1 MLGNRN
7 LIAPYLEW
15 AVATNFAY
23 LGGEW
28 FRVLLEVEGSAA
40 SFASDVEKFAI
51 KPLIR
56 VPTIYQTP
64 PRDLKP
70 TDVTFCMAIMSR
82 EALSILV
89 TGEEPGGAK
98 LERELVANLVS
109 LAGRIKNIELGTSH
123 KMPFDKSTPRELK
136 PISADKPK
144 VAIVAVID
152 DGLAFAHE
160 RFRSGTGHTRFK
172 YFWNQDDTTIAHS
185 PSGFGWGREL
195 TQNNIN
201 DLLASCSYS
210 NIVDEDEVY
219 RQAGQTLAARRVK
232 HGTHVMDLACGLGPR
247 DVEANSPYLIGVQ
260 LPKWVTEETSGA
272 LLTPV
277 VYDAITYILSR
288 ADQIATD
295 EGTAPLPIVINLS
308 YGNIA
313 GPHDGTAPLERAIDQ
328 LIAARQTPLRVVLPA
343 GNHYLAR
350 CHSRFSLAA
359 ATSPDG
365 SIDVLRWRIQPDDK
379 SASFVEIW
387 LPEAAA
393 GQTRPQVAV
402 RVTTPIGETT
412 PWIQPGSQWPPPT
425 NHNVRFLVVN
435 LDLAGERPRIV
446 LAVAPTAET
455 TTSLRTAPSG
465 TWLVEVKNEGSAVS
479 VDAWVQRGDTP
490 FGYPLWGR
498 QSRFDNSNYRR
509 FDPAGRLQEQDSP
522 SSPIR
527 RRSTINALATEQQ
540 AIVIGGFRRSDYH
553 PSRYSGAG
561 PVATPPTVPPPR
573 TGPDAAAVADDSVAL
588 HGVLAAGTRSGS
600 VVAMN
605 GTSVAAPQITRL
617 IAEWMTNGLASDRAA
632 VQTFARTRDT
642 KPPPSGPAPNERIG
656 TGRIETP
663 ARVKERWTRW

>member
-1 MLGNRN
+1 MLGNKN

-23 LGGEW
+23 LRGEW

-40 SFASDVEKFAI
+40 SFASDVEKFAV

-82 EALSILV
+82 EALGILV
-89 TGEEPGGAK
+89 TGEEPSVAK
-98 LERELVANLVS
+98 LERELVAKLVS
-109 LAGRIKNIELGTSH
+109 LAGRIKNIELGTAL
-123 KMPFDKSTPRELK
+123 KMPFDKSTPRELRPVSAEK
-136 PISADKPK
+136 PN

-160 RFRSGTGHTRFK
+160 RFRSRAGHTRFK

-185 PSGFGWGREL
+185 PPGFGWGREL
-195 TQNNIN
+195 TQTNIN
-201 DLLASCSYS
+201 DLLGSCSYS
-210 NIVDEDEVY
+210 NVVDEDEVY

-232 HGTHVMDLACGLGPR
+232 HGTHVMDIACGLDPQH
-247 DVEANSPYLIGVQ
+247 VMANSPCLIGVQ

-277 VYDAITYILSR
+277 VYDAIMYILGR
-288 ADQIATD
+288 ADQIAAD
-295 EGTAPLPIVINLS
+295 EDMAALPVVINLS

-350 CHSRFSLAA
+350 CHSGFSLAA

-365 SIDVLRWRIQPDDK
+365 SIEVLRWRIQPDDK
-379 SASFVEIW
+379 SASFMEIW
-387 LPEAAA
+387 LPKTAAD
-393 GQTRPQVAV
+393 QKRPQVAV
-402 RVTTPIGETT
+402 RLTTPRGETT

-435 LDLAGERPRIV
+435 LDPAGERPRIV

-455 TTSLRTAPSG
+455 TTSPRTAPSG
-465 TWLVEVKNEGSAVS
+465 TWLVEVKNQGGAVS

-490 FGYPLWGR
+490 FGYPLSGR
-498 QSRFDNSNYRR
+498 QSRFDDGNDQR
-509 FDPAGRLQEQDSP
+509 FDPAGRLQEEDTP
-522 SSPIR
+522 SSPIGR
-527 RRSTINALATEQQ
+527 RGTINAFATEQQ

-561 PVATPPTVPPPR
+561 PVATPPVPPPR

-588 HGVLAAGTRSGS
+588 HGILAAGTRSGS

-632 VQTFARTRDT
+632 LQTFARTSDT
-642 KPPPSGPAPNERIG
+642 RPAPSGPAPNQRIG
-656 TGRIETP
+656 AGRIERP
-663 ARVKERWTRW
+663 ARVKARWTRW